1 VKIINQQ
8 MKGFNMSKKIYESL
22 VLLLFTLLLYNTS
35 LIAQDLSAFEL
46 VDNISVGLTP
56 AGFSKRGGCMVDI
69 DRNGWPDIYT
79 LKYNGPGYSRL
90 FTNNQGYF
98 TDITHQTPLK
108 QIEDVDGIRTFNVV
122 WVDFDNDGDRDC
134 SFGTNKEI
142 YLLRNDNNVL
152 TDISEE
158 TGFIAPKPP
167 GFIIEWHLSVC
178 AWADVDL
185 DGDLDCLVYQYN
197 NKNMYLFRND
207 DGMFT
212 NIATEAGLDSTHLSV
227 DGFLNPIV
235 FTDWDMDGDPD
246 ICGRTDIFANENG
259 VYRDVTEEIG
269 LHEVTIVNHKDF
281 FDYDNDGDL
290 DYLTITGKPDDGYN
304 ELYENQGGDFV
315 NVSQE
320 TGIINM
326 RDLYRGCST
335 GDFDN
340 DGDQDIFIQLNIPQ
354 SLDALLV
361 NDEVEPGVHV
371 FADVAEFVG
380 ITQTGDRIGGG
391 FFDYDKD
398 GFLDL
403 YIHSAEHN
411 HILYHNLGVSGGN
424 WIGLILEG
432 TLSNRDAVGSFIWLY
447 YKSGKKQLRYTKA
460 GSDYLRQDN
469 PWVHFGIGFETEID
483 SIVIRWP
490 LGYKQVLTGLEINQY
505 HNIKEPDYSAVKLH
519 QASSITPKQIEI
531 SQNYPNPFNP
541 KTSINFNLLKTN
553 RVELKIFNSIGQ
565 PIRTFKSKIF
575 TSGPH
580 SIEWDGQNDFG
591 DDVVSGIYFYNL
603 KASNP
608 AQSKTGFSE
617 TKKMILLR

>member
-1 VKIINQQ
+1 MKWVTKIIIMIFLVISLVIINQA
-8 MKGFNMSKKIYESL
+8 
-22 VLLLFTLLLYNTS
+22 
-35 LIAQDLSAFEL
+35 IAQDLSAFEL
-46 VDNISVGLTP
+46 IDNNSIGLTP
-56 AGFSKRGGCMVDI
+56 AGYAKRGGCMVDI

-98 TDITHQTPLK
+98 TDITDQTPLK

-197 NKNMYLFRND
+197 NENMYLFRND

-246 ICGRTDIFANENG
+246 ICGRTDIFTNENG
-259 VYRDVTEEIG
+259 VFHDVTEEIG
-269 LHEVTIVNHKDF
+269 LHEVTIVNHKEF

-304 ELYENQGGDFV
+304 ELYENQDGHFV

-320 TGIINM
+320 VGIINM

-403 YIHSAEHN
+403 YIHSAEHS

-447 YKSGKKQLRYTKA
+447 YKDGKKQLRYTKA

-469 PWVHFGIGFETEID
+469 PWVHFGVGFETSID

-490 LGYKQVLTGLEINQY
+490 LGYKQVITDLDINQY
-505 HNIKEPDYSAVKLH
+505 HNIKEPDYTAVPSGKEKTT
-519 QASSITPKQIEI
+519 QPI
-531 SQNYPNPFNP
+531 SFELNQNYPNPFNP
-541 KTSINFNLLKTN
+541 STTIEYEISKTTHVHLSIFDLNGRQIRRLINENQTLGHY
-553 RVELKIFNSIGQ
+553 KI
-565 PIRTFKSKIF
+565 R
-575 TSGPH
+575 
-580 SIEWDGQNDFG
+580 WDGLDFAG
-591 DDVVSGIYFYNL
+591 NVVPSGVLIYKLTTNSQIL
-603 KASNP
+603 SR
-608 AQSKTGFSE
+608 
-617 TKKMILLR
+617 KMLLIK